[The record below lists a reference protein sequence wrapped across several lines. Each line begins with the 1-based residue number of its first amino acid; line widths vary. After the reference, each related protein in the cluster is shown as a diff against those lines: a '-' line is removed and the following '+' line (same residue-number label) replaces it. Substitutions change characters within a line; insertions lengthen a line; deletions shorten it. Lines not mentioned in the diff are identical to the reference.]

1 MEACK
6 EGSDEYKIKCK
17 KEYREELK
25 MSTLMKNTEY
35 SENNFPTSLRKLG
48 DTFINMSFTKK
59 LCKAGPIL
67 EFNRSV

>member
-48 DTFINMSFTKK
+48 DTFINMSFAKK
-59 LCKAGPIL
+59 MCKAGPIL